1 MWKLAWI
8 PLYSGMTDAGGE
20 TSASFN
26 VIPAQAAIHA
36 SRRECDG
43 EEKDQSRR
51 SRAGLVA
58 AERADINPG
67 APSRWGLAAPAG

>member
-58 AERADINPG
+58 AEPRGVSRGG
-67 APSRWGLAAPAG
+67 ARGH